1 MHMTDI
7 PFGTTDWLSV
17 LTELDDGR
25 TFVLTRGMSFQVG
38 DDREPHRSSTRVGAK
53 LFIVD

>member
-1 MHMTDI
+1 MT
-7 PFGTTDWLSV
+7 
-17 LTELDDGR
+17 
-25 TFVLTRGMSFQVG
+25 FQVA